1 MEARRHPSF
10 AQFLFSGEGVKMRR
24 QLEREHQAVLTRG
37 VEGAVLIQGVE
48 NDVYATNTRLINLMG
63 TFENGHIRQYPPP
76 KPIISYGQPTPND
89 QTLYDHKP
97 FTRPPSHE
105 TPHYKSVIA
114 RGGDPGREKRI
125 QYFVNLGYSRDMVE
139 TVLCSL
145 SDADDDVVLNRLVQC
160 TPPQPRAP
168 GSVVDPLP
176 VRPVNPELLR
186 HIVIDGSNVAMK

>member
-37 VEGAVLIQGVE
+37 VEGVVLIQGFE
-48 NDVYATNTRLINLMG
+48 NDVYATNTKLINLMG
-63 TFENGHIRQYPPP
+63 TFQNGHIRQYPPP
-76 KPIISYGQPTPND
+76 KPITSYGQPTPNG

-97 FTRPPSHE
+97 FTRPPLND
-105 TPHYKSVIA
+105 SVIA
-114 RGGDPGREKRI
+114 RGGDPGRENRI

-145 SDADDDVVLNRLVQC
+145 SDAADDVVLNRLVQC